1 MVEFWVRKLKAFAVI
16 DVDGR
21 NRVLLTVR
29 KLFIS
34 LPVFILALHR
44 EILWKISYIFNH
56 LNVFKLT
63 NLEAATLVKYR

>member
-34 LPVFILALHR
+34 LPVFILALLR

-63 NLEAATLVKYR
+63 NLVAATLVKCR